1 MLLLH
6 STPLA
11 LKTSVRKSIGSQY
24 LVLQGNRSINII
36 FYININKC
44 KYYFMIDYR
53 MNTMESFITLS
64 RYSSNFHQV
73 KIYLL
78 HSYLFK
84 QIPIIDRK

>member
-1 MLLLH
+1 MLILH

-36 FYININKC
+36 TLFYVNIIKC

-53 MNTMESFITLS
+53 MNTTESFITLS
-64 RYSSNFHQV
+64 RYSSNFHQ
-73 KIYLL
+73 IM
-78 HSYLFK
+78 
-84 QIPIIDRK
+84 I

>member
-1 MLLLH
+1 MLILH

-36 FYININKC
+36 FYINIIKC

-64 RYSSNFHQV
+64 RYFKFSSGKN
-73 KIYLL
+73 
-78 HSYLFK
+78 
-84 QIPIIDRK
+84 IPVTFLSVLTNTNYR